1 MSAPLKKYLVKEKQQ
16 ENNPAK
22 KGGLTVKKGI
32 YRLAKNIVV
41 LFYHLMCH
49 IFPVKQNRIV
59 FDSSLGKSYAGNPKH
74 IYEYLVANGYDMK
87 WDCIWFYE
95 KEKYSIPGMSR
106 QVRYGR
112 VRYLYYMATAK
123 IWVFD
128 SRQPEFLKR
137 RKGTYYIQTWHGTPL
152 KKLAL
157 DMEDVFMIGEK
168 DIDSYKE
175 HFANNVQTWDY
186 LISQNPFSSETF
198 RRAFDFRKDM
208 LEIGYPRN
216 DILFKDDNAEAI
228 RRYRKSLGLPLDKKI
243 ILYAPTWRD
252 DEFSEDDKYEF
263 RPQISFDLLQEKLGD
278 EYIMIVK
285 YHYLIMDAVDWT
297 PYEGFV
303 YHFDQSH
310 DIAELFLVADML
322 ITDYSS
328 VMFDYSILNRPMF
341 FFAYDFYKY
350 KNELRGFY
358 FSYKKEMPGPI
369 SFTTEELIEDIL
381 HYDAEEYAERY
392 RLFKEKYNSIDDGQ
406 ASGRVTKLIK
416 KLIPH
421 KQPNVYFDVND

>member
-1 MSAPLKKYLVKEKQQ
+1 MRKQIYQCIKQLV
-16 ENNPAK
+16 
-22 KGGLTVKKGI
+22 I
-32 YRLAKNIVV
+32 
-41 LFYHLMCH
+41 LFYRILCH
-49 IFPVKQNRIV
+49 ILPIKQNRIV

-74 IYEYLVANGYDMK
+74 IYEYLMANGYDLV

-95 KEKYSIPGMSR
+95 NEIYNIPGMSR

-112 VRYLYYMATAK
+112 LRYLYYMATAK

-128 SRQPEFLKR
+128 SRQPEFLIR

-157 DMEDVFMIGEK
+157 DMEDVFMVGES
-168 DIDSYKE
+168 DIDTYKE
-175 HFANNVQTWDY
+175 HFVKNVHTWDY
-186 LISQNPFSSETF
+186 LISQNPFSTDTF
-198 RRAFDFRKDM
+198 RRAFDFRKEM

-216 DILFKDDNAEAI
+216 DILFRENTPDGI
-228 RRYRKSLGLPLDKKI
+228 RRYRRKLGLPQDKKI

-263 RPQISFDLLQEKLGD
+263 RPQISFEKLQKELSD

-285 YHYLIMDAVDWT
+285 YHYLIMDAVDWS
-297 PYEGFV
+297 PYEGFI
-303 YHFDQSH
+303 YHFDQSR
-310 DIAELFLVADML
+310 DIAELFLVSDIL

-328 VMFDYSILNRPMF
+328 VMFDYSIMKRPMF

-358 FSYKKEMPGPI
+358 FSYSKEMPGPI
-369 SFTTEELIEDIL
+369 STTTDELINDIRT
-381 HYDAEEYAERY
+381 YRADEYEERY
-392 RLFKEKYNSIDDGQ
+392 QKFMKKYNSVDDGN
-406 ASGRVTKLIK
+406 AANRVLELIHTLMPEK
-416 KLIPH
+416 R
-421 KQPNVYFDVND
+421 PNVYYE